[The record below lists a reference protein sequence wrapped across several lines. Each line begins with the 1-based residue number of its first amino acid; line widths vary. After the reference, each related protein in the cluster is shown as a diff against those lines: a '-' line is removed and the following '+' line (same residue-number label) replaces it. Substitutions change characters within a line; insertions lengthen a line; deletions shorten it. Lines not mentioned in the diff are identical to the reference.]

1 MPFNLTYNTRSDP
14 MLTSQTR
21 AISQNDC
28 LELLR
33 AYGIGSKEDAVRVS
47 KLVAL
52 EGNRDLAMMLM
63 KCFADVAREKE
74 LFEYGR
80 K

>member
-1 MPFNLTYNTRSDP
+1 MPFHLTHNTRSNP
-14 MLTSQTR
+14 TLTKETR
-21 AISQNDC
+21 AVSQNDC

-52 EGNRDLAMMLM
+52 DGNRDLAMMLM
-63 KCFADVAREKE
+63 KCFAEAAREKE
-74 LFEYGR
+74 IFEYGR

>member
-1 MPFNLTYNTRSDP
+1 MMLHLTHNTRANTA
-14 MLTSQTR
+14 LTSETR
-21 AISQNDC
+21 AVLQNDC

-52 EGNRDLAMMLM
+52 GGNRDLAMMLM
-63 KCFADVAREKE
+63 KCFAESARN
-74 LFEYGR
+74 GVI
-80 K
+80 

>member
-1 MPFNLTYNTRSDP
+1 MKFNLTHNTRANP
-14 MLTSQTR
+14 TLTSETR
-21 AISQNDC
+21 TVSQNDC

-52 EGNRDLAMMLM
+52 GGSRDLAMMLM
-63 KCFADVAREKE
+63 KCFAEAARKQ
-74 LFEYGR
+74 GS
-80 K
+80 

>member
-1 MPFNLTYNTRSDP
+1 MPFNITHNTRANP
-14 MLTSQTR
+14 TLTSDTR
-21 AISQNDC
+21 ADSRNDC
-28 LELLR
+28 IELLR

-47 KLVAL
+47 KIVSLQ
-52 EGNRDLAMMLM
+52 GNRDLAMILM

-74 LFEYGR
+74 LFETGR

>member
-1 MPFNLTYNTRSDP
+1 MPFNLTHNTRANP
-14 MLTSQTR
+14 TLTSETR
-21 AISQNDC
+21 AVSQNDC
-28 LELLR
+28 IELLR

-52 EGNRDLAMMLM
+52 QGNRDLAMMLM
-63 KCFADVAREKE
+63 KCFADVARDKE
-74 LFEYGR
+74 LFETGR

>member
-1 MPFNLTYNTRSDP
+1 MEFNTTHNTRANP
-14 MLTSQTR
+14 TLTSETR
-21 AISQNDC
+21 AVSQNDC
-28 LELLR
+28 IELLR

-63 KCFADVAREKE
+63 KCFAEVAREKE